1 MRILII
7 GEGGRESALAA
18 KLQKDNRIT
27 KMFFANGNASTDAIG
42 QNVQLEEIKEL
53 RDFAIKE
60 KVDLTIVGPEAPLV
74 AGLKDEFK
82 KHDLKVFGPDQK
94 VASLEGSKAFSKK
107 FMQTYDI
114 KTAKAMV
121 FDSYNEA
128 KAYVQNHEFP
138 LVIKASGLAGGKGV
152 VICDTLEEAE
162 ATIHDFMIRRIYG
175 DAGIRLVIEE
185 FLQGFEASII
195 AFSNGDKLFP
205 CIAAKDY
212 KKAGNGDKG
221 PNTGGMGSVAPS
233 PEFTAEH
240 SADFEKNILAPTITG
255 LKAEGFSFKGII
267 FFGLMVTKKGTYL
280 LEYNM
285 RFGDPETQVLMA
297 LMENNLLD
305 VINDCMN
312 GKDIELKFKNEKAV
326 CLVMCSGG
334 YPRNIELG
342 FEITGEDKVKH
353 SQLLYAGAVRK
364 GDKIV
369 SNGGRVLNLVAT
381 GATYDEARKKVYED
395 AIPVHFDYSFYRE
408 DIGKF

>member
-18 KLQKDNRIT
+18 KLQKDARIT
-27 KMFFANGNASTDAIG
+27 KMFFANGNASTEKIG
-42 QNVQLEEIKEL
+42 QNVNLSEIHEL
-53 RDFAIKE
+53 RDFAIRE

-82 KHDLKVFGPDQK
+82 KHDLKVFGPTKK

-107 FMQTYDI
+107 FMQKYDI

-128 KAYVQNHEFP
+128 KAYVQDHEYP

-152 VICDTLEEAE
+152 VICDTVEEAE
-162 ATIHDFMIRRIYG
+162 ATIHDFMIRRLYG

-185 FLQGFEASII
+185 YLQGFEASII
-195 AFSNGDKLFP
+195 AFSNGEKLFP
-205 CIAAKDY
+205 CIPVKDY

-240 SADFEKNILAPTITG
+240 FADFEKNILEPTVTG
-255 LKAEGFSFKGII
+255 LKAEGFGFKGII
-267 FFGLMVTKKGTYL
+267 FFGLMITKNGTYL

-305 VINDCMN
+305 VINDCMSN
-312 GKDIELKFKNEKAV
+312 KEINLKFRDEKAV

-342 FEITGEDKVKH
+342 FEITGEERVKD
-353 SQLLYAGAVRK
+353 SQLLYAGATKK

-369 SNGGRVLNLVAT
+369 SNGGRVLNIVAT
-381 GATYDEARKKVYED
+381 GATFDDARKKVYED
-395 AIPVHFDYSFYRE
+395 ASHVHFDYSFYRE